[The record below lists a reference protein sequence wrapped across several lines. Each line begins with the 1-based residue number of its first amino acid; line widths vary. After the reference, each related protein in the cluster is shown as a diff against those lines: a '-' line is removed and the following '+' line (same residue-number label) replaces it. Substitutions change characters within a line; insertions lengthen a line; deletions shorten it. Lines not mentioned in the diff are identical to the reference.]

1 MAKKTKLPTINQLK
15 KMKAEM
21 RVRFGKTGAVT
32 FPEGFPKPGTAA
44 YKKELRKLMRQKP
57 SLAKAK
63 ENIMASDYLGEKPR
77 KKDVRVVKK
86 AENKQKKNL
95 KSINKTP
102 LSVRSRSG
110 AASGRAGIRGG
121 GAGGGGGILGSKIR

>member
-1 MAKKTKLPTINQLK
+1 MAKKTKFPTVNQLK
-15 KMKAEM
+15 KMKLAEM
-21 RVRFGKTGAVT
+21 RIRFGKTGVVT

-95 KSINKTP
+95 KSINKKP
-102 LSVRSRSG
+102 LPARSRSG
-110 AASGRAGIRGG
+110 AASGRTGLRGG
-121 GAGGGGGILGSKIR
+121 IGSGPFGPRVR